1 MLVGPGRR
9 GILSEVLLKVENLK
23 KYFPLS
29 GKIFSAQKHYVRAVD
44 GVSFEIGKGKTL
56 SLVGESGCGKTTVG
70 KSILRLIEPTS
81 GNVWLRGVNLSALN
95 GNELRRMRKEM
106 QIVFQ
111 DPFSS
116 LNPRMTVDR
125 ILGEA
130 LSIHR
135 LGDRKNREDMVVQA
149 LEMVGLGADHLYR
162 YPHEF
167 SGGQRQ
173 RIGIARALAV
183 NPELIVADEP
193 ISSLDVSIQAQII
206 NLLEDLQKRLQLT
219 YLFISHDLNV
229 VAYISDDVAVMYLGK
244 IVEMAPARVLY
255 GDPRHPYTQALL
267 SAIPVA
273 DPNLKRQ
280 EIILQGE
287 VPSPINPPVGCHF
300 HPRCSYR
307 KNECL
312 THDPPLQEVAADHF
326 VACFS

>member
-1 MLVGPGRR
+1 MLGGASR
-9 GILSEVLLKVENLK
+9 GDILSEVLLKVENLK

-29 GKIFSAQKHYVRAVD
+29 GGIFSAQKQFVRAVD
-44 GVSFEIGKGKTL
+44 GVSFEICRGKTL
-56 SLVGESGCGKTTVG
+56 SLVGESGCGKTTAG

-81 GNVWLRGVNLSALN
+81 GKIWLRGVNLATLN
-95 GNELRRMRKEM
+95 GKELRRMRKEM

-130 LSIHR
+130 LTIHR
-135 LGDRKNREDMVVQA
+135 LADRRDREEKVVQA

-229 VAYISDDVAVMYLGK
+229 VAYISDHVAVMYLGK
-244 IVEMAPARVLY
+244 IVEMAPSPILY
-255 GDPRHPYTQALL
+255 RDPRHPYTQALL

-273 DPNLKRQ
+273 DPTLKRQ
-280 EIILQGE
+280 EIILEGE
-287 VPSPINPPVGCHF
+287 VPSPINPPAGCHF

-307 KNECL
+307 RRECS
-312 THDPPLQEVAADHF
+312 DQEPPFKEISPGHF
-326 VACFS
+326 VACFV

>member
-1 MLVGPGRR
+1 MSG
-9 GILSEVLLKVENLK
+9 VLLKVEDLK
-23 KYFPLS
+23 KYFPLPGRFLS
-29 GKIFSAQKHYVRAVD
+29 SRKEAVRAVD
-44 GVSFEIGKGKTL
+44 GISFELCKGETL
-56 SLVGESGCGKTTVG
+56 SLVGESGCGKTTAG
-70 KSILRLIEPTS
+70 KSILRLIEPTA
-81 GNVWLRGVNLSALN
+81 GKVWLRGVNLAGLDEK
-95 GNELRRMRKEM
+95 GLRRIRKEM

-111 DPFSS
+111 DPYSS

-125 ILGEA
+125 IIGEA

-135 LGDRKNREDMVVQA
+135 LATNQDREEKTVQV

-183 NPELIVADEP
+183 SPELIVADEP

-206 NLLEDLQKRLQLT
+206 NLLEDLQKRLELT

-229 VAYISDDVAVMYLGK
+229 VAHISDHVAVMYLGK
-244 IVEMAPARVLY
+244 IVEMAPAHVLY
-255 GDPRHPYTQALL
+255 QEPLHPYTQALL
-267 SAIPVA
+267 SAVPVA
-273 DPNLKRQ
+273 DPTLKRQ

-287 VPSPINPPVGCHF
+287 VPSPINPPPGCHF
-300 HPRCSYR
+300 HPRCSSR
-307 KNECL
+307 KDGCANQE
-312 THDPPLQEVAADHF
+312 PALQEMAPGHF